1 MATGIINTVGAV
13 CLWDGENPRTFTA
26 GAKQVISG
34 GDFVYCSGVVA
45 TGVVGSQAS
54 SYKTSDLSVGL
65 CGIYGEVNGIALN
78 NAGSGELVTVA
89 TRGTYLL
96 KAAGPVS
103 GGMLVQLEESNF
115 DGVVGTGAGDGATN
129 GSWAGAIG
137 RALSAAGSDYYCLV
151 SLNL

>member
-1 MATGIINTVGAV
+1 MNPLGAV
-13 CLWDGENPRTFTA
+13 VIWDGENPRTFTA
-26 GAKQVISG
+26 GAKEVISG

-54 SYKTSDLSVGL
+54 SYVTGDLSVAL
-65 CGIYGEVNGIALN
+65 CAIFGQVNGIALN

-103 GGMLVQLEESNF
+103 GGTLVALEASNH
-115 DGVVGTGAGDGATN
+115 DGLVGVDTSAAN
-129 GSWAGAIG
+129 GSVIGAIG
-137 RALSAAGSDYYCLV
+137 RSLSAAGSDYYCLV

>member
-1 MATGIINTVGAV
+1 MATGLINPLGAV
-13 CLWDGENPRTFTA
+13 ALWDGENPRTFTA
-26 GAKQVISG
+26 GAKEAISG

-54 SYKTSDLSVGL
+54 SYVTEDLSAAL
-65 CGIYGEVNGIALN
+65 CAVYGQVNGIALN
-78 NAGSGELVTVA
+78 NAGSGELVTIA

-96 KAAGPVS
+96 KAAAPVS

-115 DGVVGTGAGDGATN
+115 DGVTTCGPGDGATN
-129 GSWAGAIG
+129 GSWAGIIG
-137 RALSAAGSDYYCLV
+137 RSLSAAGSDYYCLV